1 MKQYGIKQIAQ
12 RSAGFDTYDLDLATK
27 YDIIISNVPSYS
39 PSSIAEFA
47 VTQAINIVRYQNV
60 FNIKCAIMIFVGNLL
75 YYHHPRFNCGS
86 NWYWTHR
93 FDCGRNFGKGYN
105 SKVVAYDP
113 FPNTALAKFVDK
125 DTLEAAIKEADI
137 VTVHIPATKYNH
149 HLFNNVVFSN
159 LKRCE

>member
-60 FNIKCAIMIFVGNLL
+60 FNIKCIIMTFVGNLL
-75 YYHHPRFNCGS
+75 YY
-86 NWYWTHR
+86 
-93 FDCGRNFGKGYN
+93 RNL
-105 SKVVAYDP
+105 S
-113 FPNTALAKFVDK
+113 
-125 DTLEAAIKEADI
+125 EI
-137 VTVHIPATKYNH
+137 
-149 HLFNNVVFSN
+149 
-159 LKRCE
+159 

>member
-39 PSSIAEFA
+39 PSSIAEIA
-47 VTQAINIVRYQNV
+47 VTQAINTRYQNA
-60 FNIKCAIMIFVGNLL
+60 FNIKCAIMTFVGNLITSIRDL
-75 YYHHPRFNCGS
+75 TVAVIGT
-86 NWYWTHR
+86 WTHR

-113 FPNTALAKFVDK
+113 FQ
-125 DTLEAAIKEADI
+125 
-137 VTVHIPATKYNH
+137 IP
-149 HLFNNVVFSN
+149 L
-159 LKRCE
+159 